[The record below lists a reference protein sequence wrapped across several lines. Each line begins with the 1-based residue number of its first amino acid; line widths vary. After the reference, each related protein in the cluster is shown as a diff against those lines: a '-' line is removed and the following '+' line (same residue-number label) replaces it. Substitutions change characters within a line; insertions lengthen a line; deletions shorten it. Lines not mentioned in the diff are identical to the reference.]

1 MNEYVR
7 RLTSYVPG
15 SPVDSL
21 ARTAVRIQALGSAIV
36 KDGKLGVAYGPGKWT
51 AREVLCHL
59 ADVEMVIGFRM
70 RQVAANEN
78 HLVQPMDEN
87 AWAKTYATADAE
99 AALASLGGLRSWNV
113 SFLRAQPP
121 AMWDKPYRHPEQ
133 GDLKFDTLVRLLA
146 GHDINHLG
154 QLETIAR

>member
-15 SPVDSL
+15 SPVESM
-21 ARTAVRIQALGSAIV
+21 TATGAKVQQLGSSIV
-36 KDGKLGVAYGPGKWT
+36 RDGKLDVAYGPGKWT
-51 AREVLCHL
+51 AREILCHL

-70 RQVAANEN
+70 RQVIANEN

-87 AWAKTYATADAE
+87 AWAKAYKAADAT
-99 AALASLGGLRSWNV
+99 AALASLGGLREWNLAFLKALPGPSWE
-113 SFLRAQPP
+113 
-121 AMWDKPYRHPEQ
+121 KPYRHPEQ
-133 GDLKFDTLVRLLA
+133 GDLKFDTLIRLLA
-146 GHDINHLG
+146 GHDVNHIG